1 MKDVLQELAATAREV
16 ARRGAG
22 DDELI
27 AVALRREYPA
37 EVEDVWEAVTDPQRL
52 ARWLAPVS
60 GDLREGGTFSV
71 EGNADG
77 EIRECLPPT
86 ALTLT
91 WGGPVSIVRVR
102 LSRVGQGTVLELEH
116 TVPAAFAGSGAGAL
130 YVGPG
135 WDVALLGLALWL
147 RGEFVEDPA
156 AWEGSPEVQKVN
168 TGSIEAWIATITTS
182 GTATD
187 DEIAAATTVARAQF
201 TPNDTHSRGGDP
213 ATL

>member
-1 MKDVLQELAATAREV
+1 MKDVLEELAATAHEV

-27 AVALRREYPA
+27 AVTLRREYPA

-52 ARWLAPVS
+52 ARWFAPVR
-60 GDLREGGTFSV
+60 GDLQV
-71 EGNADG
+71 DGNADG
-77 EIRECLPPT
+77 EIRECVPPS
-86 ALTLT
+86 ALTVT
-91 WGGPVSIVRVR
+91 WGGPVSVVRVR
-102 LSRVGQGTVLELEH
+102 LSASGADTVLELEH

-147 RGEFVEDPA
+147 RGELVEDPA
-156 AWEGSPEVQKVN
+156 AWEASPEVREVSV
-168 TGSIEAWIATITTS
+168 GSIEAWIATVTAS

-187 DEIAAATTVARAQF
+187 DEVAAATAAARAQF
-201 TPNDTHSRGGDP
+201 TPEQADP
-213 ATL
+213 AAG

>member
-1 MKDVLQELAATAREV
+1 MKDVLEELAATAREV

-27 AVALRREYPA
+27 AVTLRREYPA
-37 EVEDVWEAVTDPQRL
+37 EVEDVWDAVTDPQRL
-52 ARWLAPVS
+52 ARWFAPVS
-60 GDLREGGTFSV
+60 GDLREGGTFQV

-77 EIRECLPPT
+77 EIRECAPPS
-86 ALTLT
+86 ALTVT
-91 WGGPVSIVRVR
+91 WGSPVSVVRVR
-102 LSRVGQGTVLELEH
+102 LAATGTATALELEH

-147 RGEFVEDPA
+147 RGELVDDPA
-156 AWEGSPEVQKVN
+156 AWEASPEVHEAN
-168 TGSIEAWIATITTS
+168 AGSIDAWVATVTAS

-187 DEIAAATTVARAQF
+187 EEIAAATVAARAQF
-201 TPNDTHSRGGDP
+201 TPERTHADSGP
-213 ATL
+213 AAH